1 MIAKIDSIFSFNW
14 VADSM
19 IRLPTYKFERSS
31 KHLCKL
37 KPVCKTLRYG
47 FGIANFEER
56 GILKWISS
64 TFQPIL

>member
-1 MIAKIDSIFSFNW
+1 MESWRDGKARKERVGLGKSRVGVEVSIWLSG
-14 VADSM
+14 VTKTG
-19 IRLPTYKFERSS
+19 LPTI
-31 KHLCKL
+31 
-37 KPVCKTLRYG
+37 RYG